1 MKKRFI
7 FAFIFLAALLIRS
20 QSQITDIS
28 PDGRQTN
35 NYKLDNI
42 NNSGKILVA
51 SQDVPY
57 GNTPSWIAKR
67 ERQCAGLAFM
77 DYDLDGDLDLA
88 VGNYFSNSFP
98 PITEYENFIFRNDN
112 GVLDTFPRWISSD
125 MRNTNDI
132 AWGDVNGDGRPDLL
146 SASGSFAKSVIYFN
160 SAAGLSTSPGW
171 ISNDNNWTVGAA
183 FADVDGDGYLEMAF
197 ANQGVSPDP
206 YRPINIFNNN
216 GGTFPTTPS
225 WASSD
230 FMITNSLAFAD
241 LDNADLVKTS
251 IFHTANGNAYA
262 FFVPMVPIYKIDSI
276 KVNNV
281 KVYNYLTEN
290 VSGWVSLGY
299 KPANGSSVQIYY
311 TYISKGDMAGA
322 KWVNFSS
329 GIYFNNDG
337 VMNTAPGWNTGY
349 TGGQKGIAWADI
361 DLDGFLDLA
370 IGGSSSPNVIYK
382 NNAGTMSSTPY
393 WQSSGT
399 NTSVQDLKFCDVNK
413 DGYPDLAL
421 VHFGYSRVDIFINRN
436 GTLDALPTWSYS
448 VGTSSTAIA
457 FGDVNGDG
465 WADLAIGTARKP
477 VMVFLADPSLIPV
490 ELNAFTSSVERNNV
504 KLSWSTSTEKNNKG
518 FEIHRSL
525 TQTLSNLSAA
535 RQEGEGLN
543 EWKMIGFMEGKGT
556 TTQTSDYSFLD
567 NNLSAG
573 KYSYRL
579 KQIDFDGT
587 FKYYDLNETIEVN
600 VPGKFELFQNYP
612 NPFNPATKI
621 RYSIACVGAQCIVP
635 VQLKIFDIL
644 GNEVATLVSEYKPA
658 GNYEAEF
665 NPASGIQYPAAGV
678 YLYQLKAG
686 NFIETKK
693 MILLR

>member
-7 FAFIFLAALLIRS
+7 LAFIFLATLLIRS

-42 NNSGKILVA
+42 NNSGQILVA

-57 GNTPSWIAKR
+57 GNTPSWSAKR

-216 GGTFPTTPS
+216 GGTLPTTPS

-230 FMITNSLAFAD
+230 LMITNSLAFAD
-241 LDNADLVKTS
+241 MDNADLVKTS

-262 FFVPMVPIYKIDSI
+262 FFVQMVPIYKIDSI

-329 GIYFNNDG
+329 GMYFNNNG

-361 DLDGFLDLA
+361 DLDGYLDLA

-382 NNAGTMSSTPY
+382 NNSGTMGSTPY

-436 GTLDALPTWSYS
+436 GTLDASPTWSYS

-490 ELNAFTSSVERNNV
+490 ELNAFTSSVERNDV
-504 KLSWSTSTEKNNKG
+504 KLNWSTSTEKNNKG
-518 FEIHRSL
+518 FEIERS
-525 TQTLSNLSAA
+525 QMSKVKSEKWE
-535 RQEGEGLN
+535 R
-543 EWKMIGFMEGKGT
+543 IGFVAGKGT
-556 TTQTSDYSFLD
+556 TTKTSEYFFEDK
-567 NNLSAG
+567 NLTDG

-600 VPGKFELFQNYP
+600 IPGNFELFQNYP
-612 NPFNPATKI
+612 NPFNPTTII
-621 RYSIACVGAQCIVP
+621 RYSITCVEAQCVVP

-644 GNEVATLVSEYKPA
+644 GNKVTTLVDEYKPT
-658 GNYEAEF
+658 GNYEVEF
-665 NPASGIQYPAAGV
+665 KPASGIQYPAAGV

>member
-57 GNTPSWIAKR
+57 GNTPSWSAKR

-230 FMITNSLAFAD
+230 LMITNSLAFAD

-329 GIYFNNDG
+329 GIYFNNNG
-337 VMNTAPGWNTGY
+337 VMNTTPGWNTGY

-382 NNAGTMSSTPY
+382 NNAGTMGSTPY

-490 ELNAFTSSVERNNV
+490 ELNAFTSSVEGNDV
-504 KLSWSTSTEKNNKG
+504 KLNWSTSTEKNNKG
-518 FEIHRSL
+518 FEIHRQVHSP
-525 TQTLSNLSAA
+525 QSSVSNYE
-535 RQEGEGLN
+535 R
-543 EWKMIGFMEGKGT
+543 IGFLEGKGT
-556 TTQTSDYSFLD
+556 TTQTSDYTFED
-567 NNLSAG
+567 KNLTAG

-587 FKYYDLNETIEVN
+587 FKYYDLNEIIEVN

-612 NPFNPATKI
+612 NPFNPTTKI
-621 RYSIACVGAQCIVP
+621 RYSIAFVEAQCVVP

-644 GNEVATLVSEYKPA
+644 GNKVTTLVDEYKPT
-658 GNYEAEF
+658 GNYEVEF
-665 NPASGIQYPAAGV
+665 KPASGIQYPAAGV